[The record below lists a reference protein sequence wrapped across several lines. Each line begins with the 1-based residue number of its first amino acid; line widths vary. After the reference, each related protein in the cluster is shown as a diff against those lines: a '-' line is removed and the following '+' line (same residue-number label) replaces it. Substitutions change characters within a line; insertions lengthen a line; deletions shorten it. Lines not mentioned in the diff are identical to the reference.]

1 MNQQRNGN
9 NTKIDKGSEMHYDGS
24 AFQFTH
30 LALAK
35 IASFLSLDALDPEIE
50 AVRFLCRRFW
60 ERHL

>member
-1 MNQQRNGN
+1 ME
-9 NTKIDKGSEMHYDGS
+9 TTLKLIKAVKCIYDGS

-35 IASFLSLDALDPEIE
+35 IAFFLSLGALDTEIE